1 MMKKVTII
9 INDGPSSMRSWNA
22 LRLTS
27 GMLDANMDVKVIL
40 FDDAVFCAKKG
51 QNPPEGL
58 QGQNLANKL
67 TELTKLGV
75 VVWAC
80 GTCMQAKGMIANE
93 LTDGVT
99 ETCMMDVCNS
109 IKESDN
115 VLVF

>member
-1 MMKKVTII
+1 MKKITII

-22 LRLTS
+22 VRLAN
-27 GMLDANMDVKVIL
+27 GMLDANMEVKIIL

-58 QGQNLANKL
+58 EGQKLADKL
-67 TELTKLGV
+67 TELIKLGV

-80 GTCMQAKGMIANE
+80 GTCMRAKGMTIDE
-93 LTDGVT
+93 LTEGVT

>member
-1 MMKKVTII
+1 MKKITII
-9 INDGPSSMRSWNA
+9 INDGPGSMRSWNA
-22 LRLTS
+22 IRLAN
-27 GMLDANMDVKVIL
+27 GMLDANMEVKIIL

-58 QGQNLANKL
+58 AGQNLANKIA
-67 TELTKLGV
+67 ELTKLGV
-75 VVWAC
+75 AVWAC
-80 GTCMQAKGMIANE
+80 GTCMQAKGMSADE
-93 LTDGVT
+93 LTEGVT